1 MLDLKQFDLGI
12 SGPFH
17 AENGSIK
24 AFSHG
29 KQYTVATIHCTK
41 FTPQGRRAIAETLS
55 KYPDILELCRK
66 QQAEIER
73 FRKMVVT
80 WVDGDLDVDLDS
92 RQLLAIEALYKDS
105 GVYIR

>member
-1 MLDLKQFDLGI
+1 MLDLNQFDLGI

-73 FRKMVVT
+73 LTTMNGVMV
-80 WVDGDLDVDLDS
+80 DS
-92 RQLLAIEALYKDS
+92 QYETVVADCYLRD
-105 GVYIR
+105 